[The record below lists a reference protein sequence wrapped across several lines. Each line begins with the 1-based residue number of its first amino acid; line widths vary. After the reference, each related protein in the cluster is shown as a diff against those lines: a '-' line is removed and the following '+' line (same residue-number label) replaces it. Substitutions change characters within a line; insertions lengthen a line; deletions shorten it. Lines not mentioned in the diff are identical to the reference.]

1 MEWAEIETNSLPEQA
16 RVMWRMVEAET
27 GDPRHRTLL
36 AELYKRT
43 RIPPRDPAALARAV
57 QRFAQT
63 HINYLREQPE
73 TYAMPSRTLAW
84 QAGDC
89 DDQAMVVCTLL
100 RGARVPCRLVFVGTD
115 KGRGGPIPPQHVYTE
130 AELKPGEWT
139 ALETVRQVPAGWSA
153 LQAWARKGWRTGVYR
168 HGDASQMKGVE
179 AG

>member
-1 MEWAEIETNSLPEQA
+1 MQSAVIETHSLPEQA
-16 RVMWRMVEAET
+16 RVMWRLVESET

-43 RIPPRDPAALARAV
+43 GIPPRDVPALGATV
-57 QRFAQT
+57 QRFVQT
-63 HINYLREQPE
+63 HVRYLREHPE
-73 TYAMPSRTLAW
+73 TYATPSRTLAW

-89 DDQAMVVCTLL
+89 DDQAMVVCALL

-130 AELKPGEWT
+130 AELKPGQWT
-139 ALETVRQVPAGWSA
+139 ALETVRQVPAGWNA
-153 LQAWARKGWRTGVYR
+153 VDAWARKGWRTGVYR